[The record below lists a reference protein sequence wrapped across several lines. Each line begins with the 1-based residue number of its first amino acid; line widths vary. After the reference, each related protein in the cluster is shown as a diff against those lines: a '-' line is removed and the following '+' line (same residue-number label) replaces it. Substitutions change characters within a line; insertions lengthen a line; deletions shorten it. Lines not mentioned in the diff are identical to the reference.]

1 MCRYAVIDT
10 DFDDNAPEQQPLQ
23 SRVLGTFHTED
34 SAKALAL
41 QRMAYGDLGVVV
53 IDQETG
59 ERVFPRDEAGPG
71 DAKQTS
77 SSHTR
82 LRQIAPQADQ
92 RRRAKS
98 KG

>member
-10 DFDDNAPEQQPLQ
+10 SFDEGEAEQRGYR
-23 SRVLGTFHTED
+23 SRVLGTFNTED

-59 ERVFPRDEAGPG
+59 ERVFPSDEAGPG

-82 LRQIAPQADQ
+82 LRQVAGESEQ